1 MLPFLF
7 FEDWLL
13 LPDLVDVAERLLLD
27 EPFLFD
33 EFFAEELLLL
43 FEELLLPVLFPLEE
57 LLLLSEPD
65 PFSEPW
71 REDTLL
77 DEEERV
83 LLALLRPPEVLADRL
98 SSISVAASASRLMRP
113 VASFVSRSS
122 AWYSS
127 FSVCSSKRATSSSC
141 NSLAYV
147 LAVP

>member
-1 MLPFLF
+1 MDERLLLFLF

-13 LPDLVDVAERLLLD
+13 LPDFVDVAGRLLLD

-71 REDTLL
+71 REDILL
-77 DEEERV
+77 DEEARV

-98 SSISVAASASRLMRP
+98 SSISVRQA
-113 VASFVSRSS
+113 RSS
-122 AWYSS
+122 
-127 FSVCSSKRATSSSC
+127 FMLPPATSG
-141 NSLAYV
+141 
-147 LAVP
+147 PP